1 MTCYELQSGRSET
14 EAYAHF
20 GKRCQVQAYMKLS
33 ALLSQNIRKGS
44 NDLLRVLRQE
54 ADNAFAER
62 KNLAKKLW
70 RAVMSQIHEDLP
82 SESFSVPSGIVT
94 ATVCS
99 RSGKLPIAGLCDGT
113 LRTEY
118 FAENTIPTETC
129 DVHYAGQVCQYSMLP
144 AREFCPFKVECVVE
158 LTPVEDVSLQSGSST
173 GTTQVTNEDGT
184 VSEVP
189 IPAPTSNMCPHDE
202 VFFATPGY
210 EATIEAQ
217 RAEINQR
224 NAEAAAAAAEAAAQQ
239 QPAPPQPEQPP
250 AQ

>member
-1 MTCYELQSGRSET
+1 MAIAGKTGTTSDYNDVWFSGYT
-14 EAYAHF
+14 PYYTATTWAGF
-20 GKRCQVQAYMKLS
+20 DNNVKLT
-33 ALLSQNIRKGS
+33 G
-44 NDLLRVLRQE
+44 DE
-54 ADNAFAER
+54 

-82 SESFSVPSGIVT
+82 SESFPVPSGIVT

-118 FAENTIPTETC
+118 FAEGTVPTETC
-129 DVHYAGQVCQYSMLP
+129 DVHYAGQVCQYSMLL
-144 AREFCPFKVECVVE
+144 ATRV
-158 LTPVEDVSLQSGSST
+158 LSLQGGGRCRADACGRHFFT
-173 GTTQVTNEDGT
+173 ERLLCGTTEVVNEDGS

-217 RAEINQR
+217 RAEIAQR
-224 NAEAAAAAAEAAAQQ
+224 NAAAAQAAAEAAAQQ
-239 QPAPPQPEQPP
+239 QEQPQPEQPP